1 MADVSADLK
10 VVASELERAG
20 HVTFGVIY
28 DGVFV
33 PIAQHK
39 LGHVVNFADS
49 PTSSSVSTDAKAK
62 KAADAAQSKADDAAD
77 ESQSDPDK
85 PSA

>member
-1 MADVSADLK
+1 MADLKTDLK

-20 HVTFGVIY
+20 HVTLGVIY
-28 DGVFV
+28 DGVFL

-39 LGHVVNFADS
+39 LGHVANFADS
-49 PTSSSVSTDAKAK
+49 PTSDKVSSDAASAK
-62 KAADAAQSKADDAAD
+62 TADAAQAKADDAAEQSQAAPD
-77 ESQSDPDK
+77 E

>member
-1 MADVSADLK
+1 MSDLTTDLK

-20 HVTFGVIY
+20 HVTIGVIY
-28 DGVFV
+28 NDVFL

-39 LGHVVNFADS
+39 LGHVVNFAAS
-49 PTSSSVSTDAKAK
+49 PTTDQVSTDTKAS
-62 KAADAAQSKADDAAD
+62 KAADAAQAKADDAAD
-77 ESQSDPDK
+77 ESQADPDK

>member
-1 MADVSADLK
+1 MADLKTDLK

-20 HVTFGVIY
+20 HVTIGVIY
-28 DGVFV
+28 DDVFL

-49 PTSSSVSTDAKAK
+49 PTSGKVATDAKSK
-62 KAADAAQSKADDAAD
+62 KAADAAQAKADSAAD
-77 ESQSDPDK
+77 ESQADPDQ
-85 PSA
+85 PAA

>member
-1 MADVSADLK
+1 MADVTNDLK

-20 HVTFGVIY
+20 HVTIGVIY
-28 DGVFV
+28 NDVFL

-39 LGHVVNFADS
+39 LGHVPNFADG
-49 PTSSSVSTDAKAK
+49 PTSGKVATDSKSK
-62 KAADAAQSKADDAAD
+62 KAADAAKAKADTAAD

-85 PSA
+85 PAA